1 MEPVVTRKYKRSI
14 HTEDLPIAQ
23 KSDIDLDSPIIHGE
37 ALANIVN
44 DAKSDYMAA
53 LAFNEEPVTI
63 LIEENTRTD
72 FPETHVAVAV
82 QGKGAEIFEN
92 GKWLEIGWLPIG
104 REIITK
110 RKYVEVLARSK
121 SDSVKTVHDDATVAN
136 PRNTLQRRT
145 SANYPLSIL
154 QDANPKGREWLTSIR
169 MSH

>member
-1 MEPVVTRKYKRSI
+1 M
-14 HTEDLPIAQ
+14 
-23 KSDIDLDSPIIHGE
+23 
-37 ALANIVN
+37 
-44 DAKSDYMAA
+44 
-53 LAFNEEPVTI
+53 
-63 LIEENTRTD
+63 
-72 FPETHVAVAV
+72 AV

-121 SDSVKTVHDDATVAN
+121 SDAVKTVHDDATVAN

-154 QDANPKGREWLTSIR
+154 QTPTPKAGSG
-169 MSH
+169 